1 MNLLELFIV
10 LTLAIIALGI
20 ILWLSRI
27 IFKALSPNF
36 SKGGQLNPV
45 ALKENWELKKRLAL
59 IAAID
64 QDIKAKKIESAC
76 KKVSEVFI
84 LEHVKGNA
92 TFLES
97 IRAHNYLGLT
107 KIIAVAKEA
116 KAVLPS
122 ISTIEALLDE
132 RSRLL
137 ALYQD
142 SSTLH
147 SKIKEKRQKEGRD
160 ASWDGGEF
168 ESKIAE
174 LSEDIEKNR
183 QDLRQEID
191 AVIDLLIRGGARDIN
206 IH

>member
-1 MNLLELFIV
+1 MNLLELVTVI
-10 LTLAIIALGI
+10 TLAALAVGMI
-20 ILWLSRI
+20 VWFGRV

-45 ALKENWELKKRLAL
+45 ALKENWEVKKRLAL

-64 QDIKAKKIESAC
+64 QDLKAKKVGSAC
-76 KKVSEVFI
+76 KRIREVFI

-92 TFLES
+92 AFLES
-97 IRAHNYLGLT
+97 IRAHNYMGLT
-107 KIIAVAKEA
+107 KIIAIAKEA
-116 KAVLPS
+116 KVVLPS

-147 SKIKEKRQKEGRD
+147 SKIKEKRQKEGKNT
-160 ASWDGGEF
+160 SWDGGEF

-183 QDLRQEID
+183 QDLQQEFD
-191 AVIDLLIRGGARDIN
+191 SVINLLICGSARDIN